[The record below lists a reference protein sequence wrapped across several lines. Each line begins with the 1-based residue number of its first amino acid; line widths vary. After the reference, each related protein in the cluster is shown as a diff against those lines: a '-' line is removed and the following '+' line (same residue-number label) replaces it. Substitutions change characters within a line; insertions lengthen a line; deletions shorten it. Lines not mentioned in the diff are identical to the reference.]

1 MMDTKKKI
9 IEITKKRSIEFGL
22 VTILIAT
29 FLAIYLKESYFV
41 IAAFFLA
48 LITIIIPSILSP
60 FAALWFGLSKIL
72 GAVTSMVLLTIVFFV
87 IVIPVGLARRF
98 MKKDS
103 LKIDQFKKSTTSVM
117 VDRDHLYTSEDLLD
131 TF

>member
-1 MMDTKKKI
+1 MMDKKKKS
-9 IEITKKRSIEFGL
+9 IEITKKQSIEFGL

-72 GAVTSMVLLTIVFFV
+72 GAVTSLVLLTIVFFV
-87 IVIPVGLARRF
+87 IVIPVGLVRRL

>member
-22 VTILIAT
+22 VTILIAI

-72 GAVTSMVLLTIVFFV
+72 GAVTSLVLLTIVFFV
-87 IVIPVGLARRF
+87 IVIPVGLVRRF